1 MYIIKIHEVN
11 LNTHQRTMYP
21 RRSQPAACSMPS
33 PHQQNTIF
41 VESETESESETD
53 PESKSDP
60 ESEIFFE
67 SETESDTRITDPESN
82 PDNAYSGVI
91 ENQLGLPEYQHGI
104 IGSSPPPVDANVNC
118 NKLNNER
125 EFFSQR
131 KVCKN

>member
-1 MYIIKIHEVN
+1 MQYFTCVALQTLKMYINKIHEVN
-11 LNTHQRTMYP
+11 LNTHQRTMHP

-41 VESETESESETD
+41 VESQTESESETD
-53 PESKSDP
+53 PES
-60 ESEIFFE
+60 
-67 SETESDTRITDPESN
+67 DTRITNPESN
-82 PDNAYSGVI
+82 PDNAYSEVI